1 MSAVSRP
8 APSLARHG
16 TEWWREGIVYQV
28 YPRSYGDTD
37 GDGIGDLRG
46 IIEHLDH
53 LGPDGLG
60 VDAVWL
66 SPIYPSP
73 GKDVGYDVSD
83 HAAVDPLL
91 GTEDDFDR
99 LVREAH
105 ARGLRVI
112 LDLVMNHTSDQH
124 AWFKAS
130 RASREGPYADFY
142 LWRDPSGR
150 DEDGRPL
157 PPNNWLSFFGGSA
170 WQYEPARDQFYLHT
184 FLVEQPEVNW
194 RNPAVEQAQLD
205 MVRGWLDRG
214 VDGFRLDVFNIFLK
228 HPEMPSNPELE
239 DAAGTSAWDRQEH
252 LYDRDQPDFPELIAR
267 FRAIVDEVP
276 GRMSVGE
283 LFYGGPETSASLSDR
298 EPPRLRLGAGP
309 GPVVGRGVPRRCSIG
324 ASPSSARA
332 PGRRSCS
339 RTTISRVT
347 RAASRSRPGSTTPTP
362 SRGPPRLSLLTL
374 RGTPFLYY
382 GEEIGLRDVEV
393 PFDEIIDPPARRVE
407 EGWVWW
413 NRDGCRSPMPWT
425 GEPGHGF
432 TTGRPW
438 IRFGDDAD
446 ARNVAAQAA
455 DPRLRA
461 RHLPAADRAA
471 TGSREPAPRLVPP
484 PGRRAATT
492 SWPTFARRMARRPL
506 VVANFAQDRTAVD
519 LGPAA
524 SRSVAADRRLAPGSE
539 RARCRRDRSHCAA
552 SRSSSS
558 RVGSRS
564 ASVHGRPVPRA
575 PATMTADPD

>member
-1 MSAVSRP
+1 MGTASATCPGSSSTSITWDP
-8 APSLARHG
+8 TGWAS
-16 TEWWREGIVYQV
+16 T
-28 YPRSYGDTD
+28 
-37 GDGIGDLRG
+37 
-46 IIEHLDH
+46 
-53 LGPDGLG
+53 
-60 VDAVWL
+60 AVWL
-66 SPIYPSP
+66 SPIFPSP
-73 GKDVGYDVSD
+73 GFDVGYDVSD
-83 HAAVDPLL
+83 HSAVDPLL

-124 AWFKAS
+124 AWFQAS
-130 RASREGPYADFY
+130 RQSREGPYADFY
-142 LWRDPSGR
+142 LWRDPAGR
-150 DEDGRPL
+150 DADGNPL

-170 WQYEPARDQFYLHT
+170 WQYEPARDQFYMHT

-194 RNPAVEQAQLD
+194 RNPAVEEAQLK

-228 HPEMPSNPELE
+228 DPEMPSNPELE
-239 DAAGTSAWDRQEH
+239 DLAEGTSAWDRQEH
-252 LYDRDQPDFPELIAR
+252 KYDRDQPDFPELIAR

-283 LFYGGPETSASLSDR
+283 LFYGGPETSASLSNQNHLVFDWELVRAPWSAAEYRALLDR
-298 EPPRLRLGAGP
+298 RQAIFGDTWPTVVLSNHDQSRHASRLSASAGIDDTDA
-309 GPVVGRGVPRRCSIG
+309 V
-324 ASPSSARA
+324 ARA
-332 PGRRSCS
+332 S
-339 RTTISRVT
+339 
-347 RAASRSRPGSTTPTP
+347 AAV
-362 SRGPPRLSLLTL
+362 LLTL

-446 ARNVAAQAA
+446 TRNVAAQAA
-455 DPRLRA
+455 DPSSVLATYKRLIALRQGRPSLRRGA
-461 RHLPAADRAA
+461 LRRLDIGGDDVLAYVREADGEA
-471 TGSREPAPRLVPP
+471 T
-484 PGRRAATT
+484 
-492 SWPTFARRMARRPL
+492 L
-506 VVANFAQDRTAVD
+506 VVANFVEEPTTVD
-519 LGPAA
+519 LGPAGDGPWRPIGGSHEDPGAPDAAGALALRGLEVVILARGLAGSCLRARA
-524 SRSVAADRRLAPGSE
+524 SRAP
-539 RARCRRDRSHCAA
+539 C
-552 SRSSSS
+552 
-558 RVGSRS
+558 
-564 ASVHGRPVPRA
+564 
-575 PATMTADPD
+575 PATMQANPLDPRGAHPCRLIS